1 MAQPPCTPKPYVGK
15 LEPGEDSS
23 PLPTLSEITS
33 CPPRTVMTTADDQ
46 HAGAS
51 RPLVPLRPS
60 ENHIGM
66 RARNGPPAFLPRH
79 QATKGLD
86 DVSDNEGPE
95 QTRPRGTK
103 QTRPR
108 GAKQPRRPRGTSSAN
123 ALLYKWDKQL
133 REIYTANLLR
143 LRKLCRDA
151 GIPAGSSNK
160 ADLQGKLRRHWAW
173 QLGADS
179 YLDGPDG
186 KGDTA

>member
-1 MAQPPCTPKPYVGK
+1 MFRTTRAPSRHG
-15 LEPGEDSS
+15 PGDQAD
-23 PLPTLSEITS
+23 
-33 CPPRTVMTTADDQ
+33 TA
-46 HAGAS
+46 
-51 RPLVPLRPS
+51 P
-60 ENHIGM
+60 
-66 RARNGPPAFLPRH
+66 
-79 QATKGLD
+79 
-86 DVSDNEGPE
+86 
-95 QTRPRGTK
+95 
-103 QTRPR
+103 